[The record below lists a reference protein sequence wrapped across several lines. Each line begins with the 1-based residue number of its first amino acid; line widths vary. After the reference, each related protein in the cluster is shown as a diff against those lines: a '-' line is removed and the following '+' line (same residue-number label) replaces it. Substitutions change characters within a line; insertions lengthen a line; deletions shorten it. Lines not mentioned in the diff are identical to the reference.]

1 MDKPQQA
8 NKRKIISV
16 SLNMQVYADKET
28 HNSMDRG
35 KIRKLEAGLREKMNK
50 ASEGGCRI
58 MTLFRDQFP
67 NDAVHVSD
75 HVTVSAW
82 HSSSKR

>member
-1 MDKPQQA
+1 MERPQQA
-8 NKRKIISV
+8 PKRKMISMTLTMEV
-16 SLNMQVYADKET
+16 FADKET
-28 HNSMDRG
+28 HNYMDRE
-35 KIRKLEAGLREKMNK
+35 KIRKLEAGLRVKMNK

-67 NDAVHVSD
+67 KNTVHVSD
-75 HVTVSAW
+75 HVAVSAW